1 MENILKTIAT
11 ETLISGVYNY
21 FLWEHL
27 YTLHDITLINIKRVM
42 KNHIQ
47 AEEANMTKQG

>member
-21 FLWEHL
+21 FLWEL
-27 YTLHDITLINIKRVM
+27 YTLHHITLINIKRVM

-47 AEEANMTKQG
+47 AEEANMTK

>member
-1 MENILKTIAT
+1 MENLLQTIT
-11 ETLISGVYNY
+11 SETLISGVYNY

-27 YTLHDITLINIKRVM
+27 YILHDTTLINMKQVM

-47 AEEANMTKQG
+47 AEEANVTRQG